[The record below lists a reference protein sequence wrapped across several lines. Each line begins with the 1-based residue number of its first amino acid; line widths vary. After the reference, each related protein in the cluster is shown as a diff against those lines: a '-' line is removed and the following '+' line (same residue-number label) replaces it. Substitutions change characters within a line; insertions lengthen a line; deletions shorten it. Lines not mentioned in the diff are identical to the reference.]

1 MNGTPTVNTTY
12 TERQP
17 APAAAPRAFCAI
29 GDIHG
34 CANLLAALRAHL
46 DTAAPGVERVYL
58 GDMIDPHPKRAHDHD
73 CASVIDQVADDLDRG
88 ASALAGNHD
97 AFLMIA
103 MRAIAEETKVPWHSE
118 PTLWLDQGGAETA
131 GAWGVVIQ
139 RGGAWG
145 YNVANEKT
153 VVAEINRRM
162 TDRQRAVLARLK
174 IWHDAGPYL
183 MVHAGFDPN
192 TPLDRQ
198 QARASAFVYPDM
210 RGEQQHPLWMRF
222 KVGTDA
228 APKGRVLIHGHT
240 PTRRP
245 ILGRKRICIDTGAKY
260 GGPLTA
266 LEVDGDRM
274 RLHQAWPAGMTE
286 AVWVKD
292 GLR

>member
-1 MNGTPTVNTTY
+1 MIASHTVNTTC
-12 TERQP
+12 TDWRP
-17 APAAAPRAFCAI
+17 APAEAPRAFCAI

-34 CANLLAALRAHL
+34 CANLLAALSAHL
-46 DTAAPGVERVYL
+46 DTAAPSAERVYL
-58 GDMIDPHPKRAHDHD
+58 GDLIDPHPKREHDHD
-73 CASVIDQVADDLDRG
+73 CAAVLDQIADDLDRG
-88 ASALAGNHD
+88 AAALAGNHD
-97 AFLMIA
+97 AFMLIA
-103 MRAIAEETKVPWHSE
+103 MRAIADGTTLPWHSE
-118 PTLWLDQGGAETA
+118 PTLWRGQGGADTA
-131 GAWGVVIQ
+131 AAWGID
-139 RGGAWG
+139 RATHADDRE
-145 YNVANEKT
+145 VAR
-153 VVAEINRRM
+153 EIASRM
-162 TDRQRAVLARLK
+162 TDRQRDVLARLK
-174 IWHDAGPYL
+174 MWHDVGAYVL
-183 MVHAGFDPN
+183 VHAGFDPN

-198 QARASAFVYPDM
+198 QARASVFEFPDM

-222 KVGTDA
+222 KVNTDA

-274 RLHQAWPAGMTE
+274 RLHQAWPIGMTE